1 MALDPSQQAL
11 ADRAKAAH
19 EPLDLGACLG
29 RAWDLLKA
37 DFWGVLGAMLALM
50 VINGALTLVSMIPI
64 LGILVVVLLSP
75 PLGLGAVSWFVARA
89 RGGRPGIGVLF
100 SGFSRFGESLALY
113 LVGALLILVGFLF
126 CILPGIYLAL
136 AWAAAAPLL
145 ADRRGGFWECLEMS
159 RQALTAHFG
168 WLLLFCIMMGLV
180 AASGVLLCGVGLLV
194 TAPLAYL
201 AYAVAYVRLF
211 DGGETPPTLSL

>member
-37 DFWGVLGAMLALM
+37 DFWGVIGGMLVLLLL
-50 VINGALTLVSMIPI
+50 NGALGVLSFIPFLGPI
-64 LGILVVVLLSP
+64 LSLL
-75 PLGLGAVSWFVARA
+75 LGAPLALGAATWFVARA
-89 RGGRPGIGVLF
+89 RGGQPTVAVLF
-100 SGFSRFGESLALY
+100 SGFSRFGEVLAFY
-113 LVGALLILVGFLF
+113 LVSGLLILLGLVF
-126 CILPGIYLAL
+126 CILPGLYLAL
-136 AWAAAAPLL
+136 AWAAALPLL

-168 WLLLFCIMMGLV
+168 WLLLFCIVMGLV

>member
-1 MALDPSQQAL
+1 M
-11 ADRAKAAH
+11 
-19 EPLDLGACLG
+19 
-29 RAWDLLKA
+29 KA
-37 DFWGVLGAMLALM
+37 DFWGVLGAMLVILVVDSAL
-50 VINGALTLVSMIPI
+50 GLLALIPI
-64 LGILVVVLLSP
+64 LGPIIALLLGA
-75 PLGLGAVSWFVARA
+75 PLALGAVTWFVARA
-89 RGGRPGIGVLF
+89 RGGRPGIEVLF

-113 LVGALLILVGFLF
+113 LVSAILILVGFLL

-145 ADRRGGFWECLEMS
+145 SDRRGGFWECMETS

-168 WLLLFCIMMGLV
+168 WLLLFWLV
-180 AASGVLLCGVGLLV
+180 TALIAASGILLCGVGLLV

-211 DGGETPPTLSL
+211 DGGETPTTPSP

>member
-1 MALDPSQQAL
+1 MALEPSQQAL

-29 RAWDLLKA
+29 RAWEILKA
-37 DFWGVLGAMLALM
+37 DFWGVIGAMLAL
-50 VINGALTLVSMIPI
+50 
-64 LGILVVVLLSP
+64 LVVNGGLAVLSLIP
-75 PLGLGAVSWFVARA
+75 FIGAILALLLGAPLALSAATWFVARA
-89 RGGRPGIGVLF
+89 RGGRPGIEVLF
-100 SGFSRFGESLALY
+100 SGFSRFGEVLALY
-113 LVGALLILVGFLF
+113 LVSGILILVGLVL
-126 CILPGIYLAL
+126 CILPGLYLAL
-136 AWAAAAPLL
+136 AWAAALPLL
-145 ADRRGGFWECLEMS
+145 ADRRGGFWECLEIS

-168 WLLLFCIMMGLV
+168 WLLLFWIVTALV

-211 DGGETPPTLSL
+211 DGGETPPALSR

>member
-11 ADRAKAAH
+11 ADRAKSAH
-19 EPLDLGACLG
+19 EPLDIGACLG
-29 RAWDLLKA
+29 GAWHLLKA
-37 DFWGVLGAMLALM
+37 DFWGILGAMLVL
-50 VINGALTLVSMIPI
+50 VVVNGMLTLVSIIPV
-64 LGILVVVLLSP
+64 LGILAVVLLTP
-75 PLGLGAVSWFVARA
+75 PLGLGAVSWLIARA
-89 RGGRPGIGVLF
+89 RGGRPGVGVLF

-113 LVGALLILVGFLF
+113 LVSALLILTGLVF
-126 CILPGIYLAL
+126 CVLPGLYLAL
-136 AWAAAAPLL
+136 AWIAAAPLL
-145 ADRRGGFWECLEMS
+145 SDRRGGFWECLEMS

-168 WLLLFCIMMGLV
+168 WLLLFCIVMGLV

-211 DGGETPPTLSL
+211 DGPDAPAIPSR

>member
-11 ADRAKAAH
+11 ADRAKAAI
-19 EPLDLGACLG
+19 EPLDVGACLG

-37 DFWGVLGAMLALM
+37 DFGGILGA
-50 VINGALTLVSMIPI
+50 VLV
-64 LGILVVVLLSP
+64 ILVVNGGLAVLSLIP
-75 PLGLGAVSWFVARA
+75 YLGAFLALIVGAPLALGQATWFVARA
-89 RGGRPGIGVLF
+89 RGGRPGVDVLF

-113 LVGALLILVGFLF
+113 LVSGLLVLLGLLV

-136 AWAAAAPLL
+136 AWAAALPLL
-145 ADRRGGFWECLEMS
+145 SDRRGGFWECLEIS

-168 WLLLFCIMMGLV
+168 WLLLLVLVLSLV
-180 AASGVLLCGVGLLV
+180 AAAGVLLCGVGLLV
-194 TAPLAYL
+194 SAPLAYL

-211 DGGETPPTLSL
+211 DGPDAPPALSR

>member
-1 MALDPSQQAL
+1 MPLNPAQESLVI
-11 ADRAKAAH
+11 RAKSAH
-19 EPLDLGACLG
+19 EPLDIGACLG
-29 RAWDLLKA
+29 RAWYLLKA
-37 DFWGVLGAMLALM
+37 DFWGVLAAMIVLL
-50 VINGALTLVSMIPI
+50 VVNGVLTLVSMIPV

-75 PLGLGAVSWFVARA
+75 SLGLGAVSWFVARA
-89 RGGRPGIGVLF
+89 RGGRPSVNVLF

-113 LVGALLILVGFLF
+113 LVSAFLIVVGLVF
-126 CILPGIYLAL
+126 CILPGLYLAL

-145 ADRRGGFWECLEMS
+145 SDRRGGLWECLEMS

-168 WLLLFCIMMGLV
+168 WLLLFFIVIGLV

-211 DGGETPPTLSL
+211 DGPDAPAIPSR